1 MKLEKSN
8 SSTGFVNVV
17 AVWREFQLITG
28 AGWRLPLAK
37 KF

>member
-1 MKLEKSN
+1 MELEKSN
-8 SSTGFVNVV
+8 LSTGLVNIA

-28 AGWRLPLAK
+28 AGWRLLLAK